1 MTIFG
6 NFKTNHSFLCIMT
19 IFGDFRTNHSVES
32 SLRQNKTLECFR
44 LTPSA
49 LASEAET
56 GKMKK

>member
-6 NFKTNHSFLCIMT
+6 NFK
-19 IFGDFRTNHSVES
+19 TNHSVES

-49 LASEAET
+49 LASKAET